1 MTQRLQ
7 GKRVLVTG
15 VTGNVGFGVAQ
26 AMLGAGAQVVSTSR
40 DPAGADAARAA
51 LGEGLTVHVGDLS
64 READAARLRALVL
77 QEPLDHAVVSLG
89 PWWQGGPI
97 VAQSAAEYRKVM
109 AQSLDGHVFAAQAF
123 LPALRARAGSSY
135 TIVTGAGGRQS
146 NPGTGLLVIAVAG
159 VYALSRML
167 RVEHAAD
174 AVRVNEVLIAT
185 RVEKVPRPRVTAA
198 SDFGE
203 AMVRLALGQARG
215 QVLEFTSLEA
225 FKLEG
230 EG

>member
-1 MTQRLQ
+1 MTERLR

-26 AMLGAGAQVVSTSR
+26 AMLAAGAEVVSSSR
-40 DPAGADAARAA
+40 DAASAEAARAE

-64 READAARLRALVL
+64 REDDADRLRALVL
-77 QEPLDHAVVSLG
+77 EKPLDHAVVSLG

-97 VAQSAAEYRKVM
+97 VEQSAEEYRKVM

-123 LPALRARAGSSY
+123 LPALRARPGSSY
-135 TIVTGAGGRQS
+135 TIITGVGGKQS

-167 RVEHAAD
+167 RAEHASD

-185 RVEKVPRPRVTAA
+185 RVEKQARARVTKA

-203 AMVRLALGQARG
+203 AVVRLALGQDRG

-225 FKLEG
+225 FPLKG
-230 EG
+230 